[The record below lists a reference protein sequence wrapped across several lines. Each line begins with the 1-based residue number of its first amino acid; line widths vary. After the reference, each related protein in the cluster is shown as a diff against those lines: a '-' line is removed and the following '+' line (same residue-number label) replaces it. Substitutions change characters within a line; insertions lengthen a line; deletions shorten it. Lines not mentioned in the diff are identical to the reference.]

1 MTQSVAYDF
10 LLVLTIT
17 VLGMGIGL
25 FFDCYRLLR
34 RKFRP
39 NYLSTQLSD
48 LLFWLICVGPTFYAF
63 YWIIEG
69 SVRFFTILFLPV
81 GMFLYLKFASP
92 YIREPL
98 YYCFLQIGRGL
109 KLLLRLLIFCV
120 QILVFPFRL
129 VVWAVSFAVQ
139 FLCGLLRLL
148 LLPFR
153 YSCRLLWRKFREW
166 RRKTKK

>member
-1 MTQSVAYDF
+1 MTQSVAHDF

-17 VLGMGIGL
+17 GLGMGIGL
-25 FFDCYRLLR
+25 SFDCYRLLR

-92 YIREPL
+92 PCFASNTSFFLYKYFTLSLRILNNLPKYESYPAVGIAYRYIRH
-98 YYCFLQIGRGL
+98 
-109 KLLLRLLIFCV
+109 
-120 QILVFPFRL
+120 
-129 VVWAVSFAVQ
+129 
-139 FLCGLLRLL
+139 
-148 LLPFR
+148 
-153 YSCRLLWRKFREW
+153 
-166 RRKTKK
+166 

>member
-1 MTQSVAYDF
+1 MTQSVAHDF

-17 VLGMGIGL
+17 GLGMGIGL
-25 FFDCYRLLR
+25 SFDCYRLLR

-98 YYCFLQIGRGL
+98 YYCFLQIGLTARPISIPAT
-109 KLLLRLLIFCV
+109 RD
-120 QILVFPFRL
+120 
-129 VVWAVSFAVQ
+129 
-139 FLCGLLRLL
+139 
-148 LLPFR
+148 
-153 YSCRLLWRKFREW
+153 
-166 RRKTKK
+166 KKELG

>member
-1 MTQSVAYDF
+1 MTQSVAHDF

-17 VLGMGIGL
+17 GLGMGIGL
-25 FFDCYRLLR
+25 SFDCYRLLR

-120 QILVFPFRL
+120 FLFFALSQISDPGCSAEPSTTKPPPHYLLRTSP
-129 VVWAVSFAVQ
+129 
-139 FLCGLLRLL
+139 GLLR
-148 LLPFR
+148 
-153 YSCRLLWRKFREW
+153 SQ
-166 RRKTKK
+166 